1 MDPEYENSNLIH
13 LDDQDYI
20 KCKNYELCGETAG
33 TVEFLECWADRRKY
47 LCTNCIIMFDSWGS
61 STTGLGT
68 GTGVLQFRDDIE
80 CVICDETKRGVS
92 QPRCSHWFC
101 IDCFGKWFYGDG
113 QPQFPYSD
121 DVEEEYNN
129 NEDDP
134 KWARDYPLI
143 ETYLRKWEEWE
154 TKDVKT
160 CPLCRS

>member
-1 MDPEYENSNLIH
+1 MDPEYENSNL
-13 LDDQDYI
+13 
-20 KCKNYELCGETAG
+20 CKNYELCGETAG

-61 STTGLGT
+61 STTGIGST
-68 GTGVLQFRDDIE
+68 GRGVLEFRDDVD
-80 CVICDETKRGVS
+80 CPICLETKRGVI

-101 IDCFGKWFYGDG
+101 IDCFGKWVYGDG

-129 NEDDP
+129 NKDDDP

-143 ETYLRKWEEWE
+143 KAYLRNWEEWE
-154 TKDVKT
+154 TEEIKT